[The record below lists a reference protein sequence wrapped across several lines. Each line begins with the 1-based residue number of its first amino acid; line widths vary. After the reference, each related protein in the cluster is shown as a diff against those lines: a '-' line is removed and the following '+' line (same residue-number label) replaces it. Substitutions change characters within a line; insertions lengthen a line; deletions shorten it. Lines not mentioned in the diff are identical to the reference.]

1 MNRRTSKLPALQW
14 AMVAA
19 LASTAPLAHGET
31 IIFKDGSFVEGKIV
45 IETSRTIRV
54 DTQFGERSFQRKD
67 IERIVSTGQT
77 SAAEGAVAFDKLP
90 EAWQAVLDAEAE
102 YKLGKYKQ
110 ALARIQEYKSTSAS
124 EPALKKRIDWM
135 LVRLYERLSR
145 WEQAIELLE
154 QRRSSGDPRERVR
167 ATAHLDIF
175 EWNPSFDLRFIGR
188 KHARNFLDDD
198 LRELAREPG
207 ALSDVRIMRAALE
220 EYCDQKLIEDEF
232 SVRKFADALDVED
245 THRAILSEAAGGDIT
260 RKLPYL
266 GAMKKAETTIYEVQS
281 ILGDYGQ
288 TFEIDLVRTE
298 MIHLL
303 AVYDRVLSAAM
314 AVSPSGYEPS
324 FDRRTML
331 LSAQGRKE
339 WQSRCDQFLD
349 KTTPLVLMLEY
360 MIDKVDRFPGAMR
373 DLRERLA
380 GLQNRL
386 DEMNRSVKKARTRT
400 RR

>member
-1 MNRRTSKLPALQW
+1 MHRRRSNLPIHLKAI
-14 AMVAA
+14 AAA
-19 LASTAPLAHGET
+19 LVTIATAARGET
-31 IIFKDGSFVEGKIV
+31 IILKDGSFVEGKII

-54 DTQFGERSFQRKD
+54 DTRFGERSFQRKD
-67 IERIVSTGQT
+67 IDRIVATGQG
-77 SAAEGAVAFDKLP
+77 SAAEGAVAFEKLP

-102 YKLGKYKQ
+102 YKLGKYKE
-110 ALARIQEYKSTSAS
+110 ALARIETYKSGGTGD
-124 EPALKKRIDWM
+124 PALKKRIDWM

-145 WEQAIELLE
+145 WEQAISILE
-154 QRRSSGDPRERVR
+154 EKRSSGDPREHVR
-167 ATAHLDIF
+167 AKAHLDIF
-175 EWNPSFDLRFIGR
+175 DWNPSFDLRFIGR

-198 LRELAREPG
+198 LRAPAREPG
-207 ALSDVRIMRAALE
+207 ALSDVRVMRAALE

-232 SVRKFADALDVED
+232 SVRKFASALDVED
-245 THRAILSEAAGGDIT
+245 TQRAILSEAAAGDIA

-266 GAMKKAETTIYEVQS
+266 DAMKKAETTIYEVQS

-314 AVSPSGYEPS
+314 AVSPSGYDPP

-331 LSAQGRKE
+331 LTAQGRNE
-339 WQSRCDQFLD
+339 WQHRCDQFLD
-349 KTTPLVLMLEY
+349 KTTPLVRMLEY

-373 DLRERLA
+373 DLRDRLA

-386 DEMNRSVKKARTRT
+386 DEMNRSIKKARTRT